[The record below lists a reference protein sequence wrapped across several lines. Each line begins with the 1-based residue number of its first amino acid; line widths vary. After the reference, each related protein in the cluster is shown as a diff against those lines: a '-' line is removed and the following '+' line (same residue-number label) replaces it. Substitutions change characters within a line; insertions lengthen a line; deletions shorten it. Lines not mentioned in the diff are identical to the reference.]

1 MRAVLD
7 EFEGDKARL
16 EEIGSRERLVV
27 LRSELPSEAGE
38 GSVLDD
44 SSGVWALDNEETAA
58 RRKKASELVSRL
70 LK

>member
-1 MRAVLD
+1 MRVVLD

-16 EEIGSRERLVV
+16 EEMGSRARLVV
-27 LRSELPSEAGE
+27 PRSELPSEAGE

-44 SSGVWALDNEETAA
+44 SSGAWTLDNEETAA
-58 RRKKASELVSRL
+58 RHKKASELVSRL